1 MNREHLLKALAKG
14 VRYDGRK
21 LDEYR
26 PVKVEK
32 DVSHSAEGSAKVTIG
47 ATEVIVGVKMG
58 CEKPYSDT
66 PEEGNLMV
74 NVELL
79 PLSADRH
86 EPGPPTQEGIELS
99 RVTDR
104 GIRESK
110 ALDVKK
116 LCVTKGELVW
126 NIMVDA
132 CTLNDDGGMFDAIG
146 LGAMAA
152 LQNAKYPEL
161 EDGVVNYDKKSDVG
175 VPLDRDP
182 LPVTVYKAGP
192 HLFVDPTIQEQLFAD
207 SRLTISVTRENTIVA
222 LQKGGPGTL
231 TVADI
236 DTMVGI
242 ALKKAPELRKAL

>member
-1 MNREHLLKALAKG
+1 M
-14 VRYDGRK
+14 
-21 LDEYR
+21 
-26 PVKVEK
+26 
-32 DVSHSAEGSAKVTIG
+32 
-47 ATEVIVGVKMG
+47 
-58 CEKPYSDT
+58 
-66 PEEGNLMV
+66 
-74 NVELL
+74 
-79 PLSADRH
+79 
-86 EPGPPTQEGIELS
+86 
-99 RVTDR
+99 
-104 GIRESK
+104 
-110 ALDVKK
+110 DVKK